1 MSQPRWIY
9 FFGDGGSEGDPAR
22 KEVLG
27 GKGASLA
34 GMSRAGLPV
43 PPGFTISVEC
53 CRHYHANG
61 HKWPAGL
68 EEQLKQYISR
78 LEEVTGRPFGQG
90 PRPLLVSV
98 RSGAAVSMPGM
109 MDTLLNCGLHPAL
122 ADDLAD
128 KDRFWLT
135 YRQFVQQFAQT
146 VADVKLDGQHTSA
159 PGQAVASGQ
168 SAGAKADR
176 ELAEAVR
183 KLYESK
189 TGRPFPATPWQT
201 LVECVN
207 AVFESWN
214 SDRAVVYRKSQ
225 DVRGVDGTAVNV
237 QAMFPSEVSGIAFTA
252 NPADPLAR
260 DIVIESSYG
269 LGEAIV
275 SGGVS
280 PDLFIVDRD
289 SMAIKDRTLGHKV
302 HAVAA
307 LDGPAAARALDPKAF
322 SLSDDQVL
330 QVARLALKVE
340 KHYGFP
346 VDIEWAFAGGQ
357 FALLQSRPV
366 RGLEVALDIEV
377 GRQEEIAR
385 LKSLAAGKRKVWVT
399 HNLGETLP
407 NPTPLTWDIIR
418 HFMSGRGGF
427 GLMYRHIGYHPSAS
441 IDKDGILEL
450 ICGQIYA
457 DPDRAAELF
466 ASHLPKVYDLDAVAE
481 DPGLLETAPNK
492 FDPKRADAMFLLRLP
507 KMIAGIIRTSRR
519 TRRARRGALERFDSE
534 VLPPY
539 LAYVERKRAQ
549 DLTRLSTRE
558 VIDELHARN
567 KRVMDEFGAESLKP
581 GFFGGVARG
590 ELEGILTRLMGAHAA
605 RDLVATLTSG
615 LDGDSTIEQNAML
628 FRVARGQADMGEFL
642 RRYGHRTV
650 GEMELSIPRW
660 HEDHSYLDGMLAA
673 HRRPAARSPEE
684 LHAANVERRLAA
696 QRELPGVLAKW
707 GGSCQQEEVMAVLAE
722 AQKLLPHRE
731 VAKHYLM
738 MGYDLLR
745 RAIMELSR
753 RWDLGRDIF
762 FLKLEELG
770 RFEKE
775 RVELSKLIA
784 SRKVRWQSA
793 QRLLPADVI
802 DSDNLD
808 NLGFPDEVESAHQLD
823 ALPLAPGMAEGEV
836 RIVHSPDQATDLP
849 DDCILV
855 CPSTDPGWTALFV
868 SIRGLV
874 VERGGVLSHGAI
886 TARDFGIPAVACHQ
900 ATRRLASAR
909 RIRVDGGAGQVTVLN
924 GECLTH

>member
-1 MSQPRWIY
+1 MSEPRWIY
-9 FFGDGGSEGDPAR
+9 FFGDGGSEGDPGR
-22 KEVLG
+22 KDILG

-34 GMSRAGLPV
+34 AMSRAGLPV

-53 CRHYHANG
+53 CRHYHSSGRA
-61 HKWPAGL
+61 WPAGL
-68 EEQLKQYISR
+68 EDQLRQYLAR
-78 LEEVTGRPFGQG
+78 LENVTGRPFGKG

-122 ADDLAD
+122 ADELAD
-128 KDRFWLT
+128 KDRFWLA

-146 VADVKLDGQHTSA
+146 VADVKLDGQPA
-159 PGQAVASGQ
+159 DGRGQAT
-168 SAGAKADR
+168 GAQHDR
-176 ELAEAVR
+176 ELAESCR
-183 KLYESK
+183 KLYESR
-189 TGRPFPATPWQT
+189 TGRPFPSTPWQT

-214 SDRAVVYRKSQ
+214 SRRAVVYRKSQ

-289 SMAIKDRTLGHKV
+289 SMAIRSRTLGHKV

-307 LDGPAAARALDPKAF
+307 LDGPAGPQVLDLAAF
-322 SLSDDQVL
+322 SLSDDQVHE
-330 QVARLALKVE
+330 VARLALKVE
-340 KHYGFP
+340 QHYGLA
-346 VDIEWAFAGGQ
+346 VDIEWAFAGGK

-377 GRQEEIAR
+377 GRQEEVAR
-385 LKSLAAGKRKVWVT
+385 LKSLAAGKRKVWVA
-399 HNLGETLP
+399 HNLAETLAS
-407 NPTPLTWDIIR
+407 PTPLTWDIIR

-427 GLMYRHIGYHPSAS
+427 GRMYRDMGYRPSPA
-441 IDKDGILEL
+441 IDADGILDL
-450 ICGQIYA
+450 ICGQIYV
-457 DPDRAAELF
+457 DPDRAAHLF
-466 ASHLPKVYDLDAVAE
+466 ASHLPVEYDLDAVAE
-481 DPGLLETAPNK
+481 DPGLLEMAPTK
-492 FDPKRADAMFLLRLP
+492 FDPKRADATFLLRLP
-507 KMIAGIIRTSRR
+507 KMIAAMIRTSRR
-519 TRRARRGALERFDSE
+519 TKRARSGAMERFDKD

-539 LAYVERKRAQ
+539 LAYVEAGRGR
-549 DLTRLSTRE
+549 DLTGLSTQQ
-558 VIDELHARN
+558 VIEELHARIA
-567 KRVMDEFGAESLKP
+567 RVMDDFGAESLKP

-590 ELEGILTRLMGAHAA
+590 ELERILTRLMGAHAA
-605 RDLVATLTSG
+605 RELCAALTSG

-642 RRYGHRTV
+642 RLYGHRAV
-650 GEMELSIPRW
+650 GEMELSTPRW
-660 HEDHSYLDGMLAA
+660 HEDHSYLDGMLAG
-673 HRRPAARSPEE
+673 HRRPAARSPED

-696 QRELPGVLAKW
+696 EKELPGVLAKW
-707 GGSCQQEEVMAVLAE
+707 GGSCQREEVQALLAE
-722 AQKLLPHRE
+722 AQHLLPHRE

-753 RWDLGRDIF
+753 RWDIGRDVF
-762 FLKLEELG
+762 FLKLDELG

-775 RVELSKLIA
+775 RGTLMAQIG

-802 DSDNLD
+802 DSNNLE
-808 NLGFPDEVESAHQLD
+808 NLGFPDAVESAHQMD

-836 RIVHSPDQATDLP
+836 RIVHSPDQAYDLP

-909 RIRVDGGAGQVTVLN
+909 RIRVDGGAGQITVLD
-924 GECLTH
+924 E